1 MTSDAGV
8 VKELVNQRVRFPKP
22 LQQYEAVK
30 PFGPVLFPSFMSL
43 FHVLTAA

>member
-22 LQQYEAVK
+22 LHKYEGVT
-30 PFGPVLFPSFMSL
+30 PFGPVSSRPFMFPAHGLIVS
-43 FHVLTAA
+43 